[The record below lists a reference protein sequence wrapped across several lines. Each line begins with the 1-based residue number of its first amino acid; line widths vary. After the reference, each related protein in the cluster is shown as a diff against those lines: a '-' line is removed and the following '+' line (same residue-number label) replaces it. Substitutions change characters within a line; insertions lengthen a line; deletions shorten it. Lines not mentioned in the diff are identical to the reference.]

1 MAQEW
6 KPILKQTSET
16 MYCSHLEPSE
26 INFLHQIKKEL
37 SLATYQEVVK
47 RVTTVLHAFR
57 QTLSPQSATVLLNSL
72 PDFLK
77 LAFVTNWKRSDNY
90 KSVEHLD
97 ELVTLVMNRDK
108 KNHQAI
114 FKSEVQTLS
123 VIILTLKKLLKLSG
137 LENFEGISPTLR
149 HELDEVPVEA
159 ATV

>member
-1 MAQEW
+1 METPASA
-6 KPILKQTSET
+6 KNRNT

-37 SLATYQEVVK
+37 SLESYQEVLS

-77 LAFVTNWKRSDNY
+77 LAFVTNWKRTESQ
-90 KSVEHLD
+90 KSIDHLD
-97 ELVTLVMNRDK
+97 ELVTLVMNRDQ
-108 KNHQAI
+108 KNKHCI

-137 LENFEGISPTLR
+137 LENFDGISPTLR

>member
-1 MAQEW
+1 
-6 KPILKQTSET
+6 

-37 SLATYQEVVK
+37 SLETYQEVLS
-47 RVTTVLHAFR
+47 RVVTVLHAFR
-57 QTLSPQSATVLLNSL
+57 QTLSPQSASVLLNSL

-77 LAFVTNWKRSDNY
+77 LAFVTNWKRTETV
-90 KSVEHLD
+90 KSVDHLD
-97 ELVTLVMNRDK
+97 ELVTLVMTRDK
-108 KNHQAI
+108 KGDSSI

-123 VIILTLKKLLKLSG
+123 VVILTLKKLLKLSG

-149 HELDEVPVEA
+149 HELDDVPAEA